1 MKSMKNKKSTTP
13 TKLWY
18 VASKEDL
25 DALLSKGITNYC
37 CKSKFIHSLSFKLD
51 YTEFSSP
58 DYLAFN
64 VMDDNLEYLLVELD
78 VSMLNCKI
86 RNCNTEGLAI
96 SRSACYIDKYQIPA
110 SCILG
115 YSVNRINLEKL
126 IEANTQSIWI
136 AMNKESIPIKEAK
149 SAYTASQYIAHNNRM
164 ITDRREAWHYSMK
177 LFRFMLD
184 RMQPKQDFSED
195 RDSLLLKIKHV
206 NELQDLTI

>member
-1 MKSMKNKKSTTP
+1 MKNRKSTTP

-64 VMDDNLEYLLVELD
+64 VMDDNLEYLLVEID

-96 SRSACYIDKYQIPA
+96 SSSACYIDKYQIPA
-110 SCILG
+110 SCILS
-115 YSVNRINLEKL
+115 YSVNKINLEKL

>member
-18 VASKEDL
+18 VASKDDL
-25 DALLSKGITNYC
+25 DALLSNGIRNYS
-37 CKSKFIHSLSFKLD
+37 CKSKFIHSLSFRLD
-51 YTEFSSP
+51 YGEFSSP
-58 DYLAFN
+58 DYMALN
-64 VMDDNLEYLLVELD
+64 VIDDNLEYILVEID

-96 SRSACYIDKYQIPA
+96 SRSACYIDKSQIPA

-115 YSVNRINLEKL
+115 YSVNKINLEKL

-149 SAYTASQYIAHNNRM
+149 SAYTASQYIAHNNRV
-164 ITDRREAWHYSMK
+164 ITDRREAWYYSMN

-184 RMQPKQDFSED
+184 RMQPKQDMCED

-206 NELQDLTI
+206 NELQDLSV